1 MGFQTFSVAVL
12 IVSLIV
18 LGLGAS
24 ILSRKPWIRGWL
36 RGNVGIAVLL
46 LSGAVTV
53 FAFNMFHYQTH
64 EVGRPLTSVS
74 IERLSTGQFRLTIT
88 DEVGDQ
94 LYKDVAGDVWYIT
107 YRMVTWGSLPTSL
120 GMPPGYRMER
130 LTTRLHG
137 TPVAGEA
144 TVRGEVSS
152 DVSLMEP
159 ELLFDSWPVLDGLS
173 AVLPWVR
180 ADRHESGLVPLVDG
194 AVFAVHQASNGLL
207 VRPVNDMAE
216 VSLKSAV
223 APVAP

>member
-1 MGFQTFSVAVL
+1 MGFQSFSVAVL
-12 IVSLIV
+12 IVSLVV
-18 LGLGAS
+18 LGLGAV

-36 RGNVGIAVLL
+36 RGNIGISVLL

-53 FAFNMFHYQTH
+53 FAFNVFHYQTH
-64 EVGRPLTSVS
+64 ETGKALTSVS
-74 IERLSTGQFRLTIT
+74 IERLTAGQYRLTIT

-94 LYKDVAGDVWYIT
+94 MYKDVAGDVWYIT

-130 LTTRLHG
+130 LTTRQRG
-137 TPVAGEA
+137 TLAEGNSTE
-144 TVRGEVSS
+144 RG
-152 DVSLMEP
+152 DVVNDLSLMEP
-159 ELLFDSWPVLDGLS
+159 ELLFDSWPVLDSLS
-173 AVLPWVR
+173 SLFPWVR

-216 VSLKSAV
+216 VALKPSAPSL
-223 APVAP
+223 